1 MSNMP
6 TAGPWGAS
14 DPDHSAAEHAPSSP
28 SAATTRAT
36 TPLSLDT
43 AMDRAVELALR
54 GPAHGP
60 NPRVGC
66 VILGP
71 DGDVLGE
78 GWHKGAGTAHAEPA
92 AIANAQATGAD
103 LSDATAVVTLE
114 PCSHTGR
121 TPPCVDALTHAGVS
135 HVIYA
140 VADPGKPSSGG
151 GEVLMS
157 RGINATLA
165 PHAGATELTRRW
177 HRALSLGRPYVIA
190 KWAAT
195 LDGRMAAAD
204 GTAFWITGE
213 QAREHAHV
221 VRSQVD
227 AIAVGTGTVMAD
239 DPQLSARPT
248 GVDDPHQPLR
258 VVIGSSPT
266 TGKQVW
272 RDTNA
277 VGIATHD
284 PLKVLA
290 ELAQREVR
298 TLVVEGGPTVLS
310 AFFRAGVVDEVNAYI
325 APAVLGS
332 GPSVVEGLGIATM
345 AQALRG
351 MDVTHQPL
359 GADILVTAHFTGG
372 A

>member
-1 MSNMP
+1 MVKSP
-6 TAGPWGAS
+6 TPGSGRKKSLAQIPWAPTSMAGRPSGAL
-14 DPDHSAAEHAPSSP
+14 SP
-28 SAATTRAT
+28 
-36 TPLSLDT
+36 DT
-43 AMDRAVELALR
+43 AMERAVELALQ

-66 VILGP
+66 VLLNP

-78 GWHKGAGTAHAEPA
+78 GWHKGAGTPHAEPA
-92 AIANAQATGAD
+92 AIAAAKATGED
-103 LSDATAVVTLE
+103 LTDATAVVTLE

-121 TPPCVDALTHAGVS
+121 TPPCVDALTQAGVS
-135 HVIYA
+135 QVIYA
-140 VADPGKPSSGG
+140 VADPGNSSGG
-151 GEVLMS
+151 GAQVLAS
-157 RGINATLA
+157 RGISVRLA
-165 PHAGATELTRRW
+165 PHDGATALTRRW
-177 HRALSLGRPYVIA
+177 HRAMTLGRPYVIA

-213 QAREHAHV
+213 QAREHAHG

-248 GVDDPHQPLR
+248 GVDSAHQPLR

-266 TGKQVW
+266 AGKQVW
-272 RDTNA
+272 RDANA
-277 VGIATHD
+277 MAIASHD
-284 PLKVLA
+284 PARVLA
-290 ELAQREVR
+290 ELGEREVR
-298 TLVVEGGPTVLS
+298 TVVVEGGPTVLS
-310 AFFRAGVVDEVNAYI
+310 AFFRAGLVDEVNAYI
-325 APAVLGS
+325 APALLGS
-332 GPSVVEGLGIATM
+332 GPTVVEGLGIATM
-345 AQALRG
+345 AEALRG

-359 GADILVTAHFTGG
+359 GADILVTAHFTEG